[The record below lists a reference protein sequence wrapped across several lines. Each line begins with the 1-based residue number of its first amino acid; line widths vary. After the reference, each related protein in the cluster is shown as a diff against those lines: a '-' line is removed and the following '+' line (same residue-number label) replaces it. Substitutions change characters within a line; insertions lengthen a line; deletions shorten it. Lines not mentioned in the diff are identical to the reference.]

1 MPAKDIYHD
10 TVKNEFQV
18 IVKMDS
24 LTHEY
29 RQIIEKILQEY
40 ADFLDNDRQVQVEL
54 IFLEA

>member
-1 MPAKDIYHD
+1 
-10 TVKNEFQV
+10 
-18 IVKMDS
+18 MDS
-24 LTHEY
+24 LTYEY